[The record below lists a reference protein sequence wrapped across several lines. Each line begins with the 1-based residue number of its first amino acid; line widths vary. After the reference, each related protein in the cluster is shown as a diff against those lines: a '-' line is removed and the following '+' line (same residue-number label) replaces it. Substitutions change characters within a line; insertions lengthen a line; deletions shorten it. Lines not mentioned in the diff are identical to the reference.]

1 MVTVHFI
8 SNRMLLPI
16 GQEVLVHRLELGE
29 HGRVPPRAHPLRGK
43 GRGHCGQRVGAGEP
57 QVTPAK

>member
-43 GRGHCGQRVGAGEP
+43 GRGHCGQRARAG
-57 QVTPAK
+57 